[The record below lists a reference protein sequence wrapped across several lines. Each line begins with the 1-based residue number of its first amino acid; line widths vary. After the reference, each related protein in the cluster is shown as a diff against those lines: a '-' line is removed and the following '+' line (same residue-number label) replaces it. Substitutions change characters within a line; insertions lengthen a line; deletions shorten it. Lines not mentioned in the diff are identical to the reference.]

1 MTWGMVGGAAI
12 SAVGGLFGQKSAK
25 KSQQKAEKAA
35 LEAQKQQRLWDV
47 EDRDKARSYDLEDR
61 TARQGLLNPYAQYFK
76 GEKLAKPPVPMTEPT
91 VPPPVVPP
99 ISSGGGGRNYNDRY
113 RTQQR

>member
-1 MTWGMVGGAAI
+1 MAWVAVGSAAV
-12 SAVGGLFGQKSAK
+12 SAVGGMLGARSQKKAQAK
-25 KSQQKAEKAA
+25 ADKAA

-47 EDRDKARSYDLEDR
+47 EDRDKMRAYDLEDR

-76 GEKLAKPPVPMTEPT
+76 GEKLAKPPVPIAEPT
-91 VPPPVVPP
+91 PAPVVPTRAA
-99 ISSGGGGRNYNDRY
+99 GGGERNFNDRY